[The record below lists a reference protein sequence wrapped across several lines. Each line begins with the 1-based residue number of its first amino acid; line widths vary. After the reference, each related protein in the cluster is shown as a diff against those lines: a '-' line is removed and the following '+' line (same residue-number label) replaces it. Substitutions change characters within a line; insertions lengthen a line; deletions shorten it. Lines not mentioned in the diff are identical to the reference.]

1 MKAVFHLSYLDVAQV
16 FFVLS
21 RGVRSTAG
29 WRLAYVQP
37 WRSHDWVRDAWHDV
51 GRKYLRQLVR
61 CELDRGQV
69 VLLTRLSFGR
79 RKVHLDPTFLGWRP
93 NTVGFVHEY

>member
-1 MKAVFHLSYLDVAQV
+1 MILDAVFHLSYLDVAQPS
-16 FFVLS
+16 F
-21 RGVRSTAG
+21 G
-29 WRLAYVQP
+29 
-37 WRSHDWVRDAWHDV
+37 DWHDV
-51 GRKYLRQLVR
+51 GRKYLRQHVR